1 MFNHR
6 TLDLHYLVF
15 CMALAEGLASLYEL
29 SVEQRQMLNESAK
42 AVASKFNRR
51 TLRLARLSQSKV
63 IPLGSK
69 RQLKF
74 SLSFKI
80 AGSCSSSPSS
90 RTYMDALEN
99 TRVDCEDVPSKEKQ
113 DLLDAIQV
121 RPGYIFLNQCLILHA
136 TFAEPRIPRTTR
148 I

>member
-63 IPLGSK
+63 IGLLST

-74 SLSFKI
+74 S
-80 AGSCSSSPSS
+80 
-90 RTYMDALEN
+90 R
-99 TRVDCEDVPSKEKQ
+99 
-113 DLLDAIQV
+113 
-121 RPGYIFLNQCLILHA
+121 CLKS
-136 TFAEPRIPRTTR
+136 
-148 I
+148 